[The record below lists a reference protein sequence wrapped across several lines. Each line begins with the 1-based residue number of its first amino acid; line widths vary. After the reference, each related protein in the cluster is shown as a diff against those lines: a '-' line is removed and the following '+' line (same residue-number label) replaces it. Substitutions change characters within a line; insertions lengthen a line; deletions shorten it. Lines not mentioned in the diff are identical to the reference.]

1 MTKTA
6 AILILVL
13 SLAVFSGLKLEL
25 DRIPRAEVPGASI
38 LYLPKGT
45 FLQYMSFGNRPFMAD
60 LIYLWA
66 IQYFSNTRVPDR
78 FNHLEHVFNIISEL
92 DPRYEDP
99 YRIGAIIS
107 LYDASDPVKA
117 FRILDLGL
125 ERNPDN
131 WIFPWVAGHYAQMMR
146 NFESARAYYKTAME
160 IEGSPQITRRLYA
173 NAAAELNDHATAY
186 NYWLEIYEAADREG
200 DERIR
205 KIAFNHLYKN
215 KAALD
220 IEALTRAIAAYRQR
234 FGINPPDLEELVK
247 TGLIKTL
254 PTDLDG
260 RQYVYVKHSGE
271 VTTAVLWW
279 KR

>member
-1 MTKTA
+1 
-6 AILILVL
+6 
-13 SLAVFSGLKLEL
+13 VFSGLKLEL

-45 FLQYMSFGNRPFMAD
+45 FLQYMSFGNRSFMAD

-66 IQYFSNTRVPDR
+66 IQYFSNTLVPDR
-78 FNHLEHVFNIISEL
+78 FNHLEHVFGIISEL

-107 LYDASDPVKA
+107 LYDARDPVKA

-125 ERNPDN
+125 EKNPDN
-131 WIFPWVAGHYAQMMR
+131 YIFPWIAGHYAQMMKD
-146 NFESARAYYKTAME
+146 FESARSYYRKAME
-160 IEGSPQITRRLYA
+160 IEGAPEMTRRLYA
-173 NAAAELNDHATAY
+173 NAAAELDDHLTAY
-186 NYWLEIYEAADREG
+186 RYWMDIYKDAEREG
-200 DERIR
+200 DERII
-205 KIAFNHLYKN
+205 KIAVNHLYRN

-234 FGINPPDLEELVK
+234 FGVNPPDLEELVRV
-247 TGLIKTL
+247 GLLTNL

-271 VTTAVLWW
+271 VTTAVQWW

>member
-1 MTKTA
+1 MSKTA
-6 AILILVL
+6 AILILIV
-13 SLAVFSGLKLEL
+13 SLALFAGLKLEL

-45 FLQYMSFGNRPFMAD
+45 FLQYMSFGNRTFMAD

-92 DPRYEDP
+92 DPPYEDP
-99 YRIGAIIS
+99 YRIGSIIA
-107 LYDASDPVKA
+107 LYDARDLEKA
-117 FRILDLGL
+117 YRILDLGL
-125 ERNPDN
+125 ERNPEN
-131 WIFPWVAGHYAQMMR
+131 WIFPWLAGHYAQSGKD
-146 NFESARAYYKTAME
+146 FETARSYYRKAME
-160 IEGSPQITRRLYA
+160 IEGSPQILRRLYA
-173 NAAAELNDHATAY
+173 NAAAELDDHVTAY
-186 NYWLEIYEAADREG
+186 RHWLDIYTSTE
-200 DERIR
+200 DERVK
-205 KIAFNHLYKN
+205 KIAFNHLYRS

-234 FGINPPDLEELVK
+234 FGINPPDLQELVNV
-247 TGLIKTL
+247 GLIESL

-260 RQYVYVKHSGE
+260 RQYVYIKHSGE